1 MSWVARDAHEGL
13 GYVLLEVKVV
23 GSKGKRKFRAP
34 ANPMMRQ
41 IEQLQTQMLQA
52 QEDLGEET
60 VTATAGGGAVTV
72 VMNGH
77 QDLQSI
83 TIVPEVVDPDD
94 IEMLQDLIV
103 AAINGAVEM
112 VRELSAKRMGP
123 LAGGLD
129 IPGLM

>member
-1 MSWVARDAHEGL
+1 
-13 GYVLLEVKVV
+13 
-23 GSKGKRKFRAP
+23 
-34 ANPMMRQ
+34 MMRQ
-41 IEQLQTQMLQA
+41 IEQLQAQMLQA
-52 QEDLGEET
+52 QDALGEET

-103 AAINGAVEM
+103 AAINGAVEQ
-112 VRELSAKRMGP
+112 VRELSAKRLGP
-123 LAGGLD
+123 LAGGLN

>member
-1 MSWVARDAHEGL
+1 
-13 GYVLLEVKVV
+13 
-23 GSKGKRKFRAP
+23 
-34 ANPMMRQ
+34 MMRQ
-41 IEQLQTQMLQA
+41 MEQLQAQMLQA
-52 QEDLGEET
+52 QEDLGEQT

-103 AAINGAVEM
+103 AAINQAVEM
-112 VRELSAKRMGP
+112 VREMSAKRMGP

-129 IPGLM
+129 ILGLMQ

>member
-1 MSWVARDAHEGL
+1 M
-13 GYVLLEVKVV
+13 

-34 ANPMMRQ
+34 SNPMMHQ
-41 IEQLQTQMLQA
+41 IQQLQSQMLQA

-83 TIVPEVVDPDD
+83 TIAPEVVDPDD

-103 AAINGAVEM
+103 AAMNGAVEQ
-112 VRELSAKRMGP
+112 VRELSTKKLGP

-129 IPGLM
+129 VAGLM

>member
-1 MSWVARDAHEGL
+1 M
-13 GYVLLEVKVV
+13 
-23 GSKGKRKFRAP
+23 GSKRKRKFRAP

-41 IEQLQTQMLQA
+41 IEQLQAEMLRA
-52 QEDLGEET
+52 QEELGEET

-77 QDLQSI
+77 QELQSVAI
-83 TIVPEVVDPDD
+83 APEVVDPDD

-103 AAINGAVEM
+103 AAVNSAAEQ
-112 VRELSAKRMGP
+112 VRELSAKRLGP

-129 IPGLM
+129 MSGLM

>member
-1 MSWVARDAHEGL
+1 
-13 GYVLLEVKVV
+13 
-23 GSKGKRKFRAP
+23 
-34 ANPMMRQ
+34 MMRQ
-41 IEQLQTQMLQA
+41 IEQLQAQMLKA

-103 AAINGAVEM
+103 AAMNGAMEM